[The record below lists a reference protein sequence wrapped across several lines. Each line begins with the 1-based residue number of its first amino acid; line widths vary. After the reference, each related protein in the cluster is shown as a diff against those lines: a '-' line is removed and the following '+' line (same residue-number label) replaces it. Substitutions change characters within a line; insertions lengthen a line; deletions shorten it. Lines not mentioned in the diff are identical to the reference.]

1 MRLVPRV
8 SAATHS
14 PCAPLFRYIGLFRPI
29 RGNVVEQD
37 HFVFH
42 LLTREGVVR
51 CATIHNACRSA
62 PFPRP
67 TSKRSCQP
75 KYTKIHSSFRAMP
88 FPCSPLQSPRL
99 SFLGSQVTDLI
110 PVAPCAAFLSNRSSD
125 PFLLIEFT
133 DRCGSVDCIPLYL
146 FSQAERSLSRMAHSA
161 ILQFIFAT

>member
-1 MRLVPRV
+1 VLQPILHVHPYLDT
-8 SAATHS
+8 SA
-14 PCAPLFRYIGLFRPI
+14 
-29 RGNVVEQD
+29 
-37 HFVFH
+37 HFGQS
-42 LLTREGVVR
+42 EGTSSSKIILSSIEGIVR

-67 TSKRSCQP
+67 TSKRSCQS
-75 KYTKIHSSFRAMP
+75 KYAKIHSSFRAMP

-110 PVAPCAAFLSNRSSD
+110 PVTPCAAFLSNRWSD

-133 DRCGSVDCIPLYL
+133 DRCRSVDCIPLYL

-161 ILQFIFAT
+161 FLQFIFAT